1 MSERSTSE
9 LRPAPIGINVL
20 QAIYWINSSWREVE
34 STTIKRGFERCGF
47 QSVEENGDV
56 SDDDEDDNDYD
67 DIPLSII
74 ARSKELFGL
83 PLLEVAPS

>member
-1 MSERSTSE
+1 M
-9 LRPAPIGINVL
+9 
-20 QAIYWINSSWREVE
+20 E

-56 SDDDEDDNDYD
+56 SDDDEDDNDYN